1 MSDRCGDPSGTEL
14 APGSVPAGP
23 PNVGHPREEGDSI
36 ADRIEMISGHRSR
49 LLRTLGNLIPEG
61 PVALLGRPTH
71 RNVGDQAIWLGQ
83 LEAIRALG
91 GRSPAYACSIASYD
105 PGELRRRLPH
115 GTILLTG
122 GGNLG
127 DLYPSEQEFREQV
140 LEDFPDRRVV
150 VLPQSVRFRRDE
162 ALQSA
167 RRAFESHPEL
177 TLTVRTERSLE
188 VARERF
194 DVPVLLAPD
203 MATALGPLPGTEPPF
218 RTPLLCLLRRDG
230 EASRER
236 AEPARENGVRVED
249 WGDGHGEA
257 DTWPGARHWLRWRLA
272 FPRGHHLA
280 SALDYLRSARTR
292 HAWYR
297 VSAGLSLLS
306 GADAVITDR
315 LHGHILATLL
325 GVPHVA
331 LDNSYGKV
339 HSYVRSWTAGCPLVR
354 TATDLDEAR
363 RVAGELS
370 AVQRYGTARS
380 GEGSPPASPAADGR
394 ASGEAPRS

>member
-1 MSDRCGDPSGTEL
+1 ML
-14 APGSVPAGP
+14 ADVALPTAPR
-23 PNVGHPREEGDSI
+23 NVGHTPERGDDI
-36 ADRIEMISGHRSR
+36 ADPTELISEHRSR
-49 LLRTLGNLIPEG
+49 LLRTLGEIVPEG
-61 PVALLGRPTH
+61 PVALLGRPAH

-83 LEAIRALG
+83 REAIRGLDD
-91 GRSPAYACSIASYD
+91 RRPVYACSIASYD
-105 PGELRRRLPH
+105 AAELRRRLPR

-127 DLYPSEQEFREQV
+127 DLYPAEQEFREQV

-150 VLPQSVRFRRDE
+150 VLPQSVHFRRDE
-162 ALQSA
+162 SLERA
-167 RRAFESHPEL
+167 RRAFESHPDL
-177 TLTVRTERSLE
+177 VLAVRTGRSLD

-194 DVPVLLAPD
+194 DVPVRLAPD
-203 MATALGPLPGTEPPF
+203 MATALGRLPATEPPF
-218 RTPLLCLLRRDG
+218 RTPLLFLLRRDG
-230 EASRER
+230 EASRKR
-236 AEPARENGVRVED
+236 GEPGRENGARVED

-257 DTWPGARHWLRWRLA
+257 DTWSGARHWLRWRLA
-272 FPRGHHLA
+272 SSRGHHLA
-280 SALDYLRSARTR
+280 SAFDYLRSARTR

-306 GADAVITDR
+306 GAGAVITDR

-339 HSYVRSWTAGCPLVR
+339 HAYVRSWTAGSPLVR
-354 TATDLDEAR
+354 TASDLDEAR

-370 AVQRYGTARS
+370 AIPRGGTARS
-380 GEGSPPASPAADGR
+380 GEHSRPPSPAAGGT
-394 ASGEAPRS
+394 AAGETARS